1 VPEPTSRPCSRA
13 RLREVAA
20 RVGALCAAGALSAS
34 LTLPAAALGEDGPFD
49 FPAETDTLAMVPG
62 AVTRIPLDSL
72 VDDQLET
79 EVDFGTALLTVP
91 EDAEPAV
98 QGLMEVAEDGRSI
111 TVAGEGTWT
120 LLGADL
126 VFTPLSGVEGPVV
139 PISLT
144 IEGLHDV
151 RSRPAEFTPELV
163 ELENIPVRGSA
174 GQNTQ
179 IPLDGQ
185 VPEGGK
191 ARLEL
196 AGLPPGSTLVSD
208 GSRAIVPDQGIWQLS
223 ADGDTLSHAP
233 AGPGLGRQVDPMRL
247 VVQDEEGTVLRAIEA
262 RLTVPIIS
270 DLDWSAPYGEDIL
283 FVVGEGQQFIDPS
296 TLELVPLAGEENVE
310 STDEGTTVVVPGQGS
325 WTLDRASATVRFS
338 PESAEVQDAAP
349 MGISGGD
356 GKGATSAVALLS
368 TAYPMLMDRSAA
380 ATPGSVV
387 QFDLTTGVRDV
398 RSESLRFD
406 PDSLPAGTELSDDGT
421 TAVVDGEG
429 TWHIDFD
436 ARAVTMT
443 PEEGF
448 TGRAE
453 PMGITAQGIFAD
465 NEVHGSLT
473 ARFAPELATMR
484 DDEERTAP
492 GTSVTVDL
500 LGNDTA
506 GSASQALLPQ
516 SVKIAS
522 LSATN
527 LTELK
532 DSRGKRLVIPGEGT
546 FAVMANG
553 AVTFMPEDGFFGRTT
568 PIQYEVLDATGN
580 TTSANLVVEVDRTL
594 AGTEESAK
602 QVTGINAL
610 LAGLMP
616 SAPATSL
623 VFSTIVTLLLFGG
636 GVALWIGLRMENER
650 RRWED

>member
-1 VPEPTSRPCSRA
+1 MPEPTSRPCSRA
-13 RLREVAA
+13 GLRQVAA
-20 RVGALCAAGALSAS
+20 RAAALCAAGALTAS
-34 LTLPAAALGEDGPFD
+34 LILPAAALGEDGPFD

-62 AVTRIPLDSL
+62 AVTHIPLDAL
-72 VDDQLET
+72 IEDQLEA
-79 EVDFGTALLTVP
+79 EVDLDTTLLAIP
-91 EDAEPAV
+91 KDLDPAV
-98 QGLMEVAEDGRSI
+98 QGLMEVAEDGRSVA
-111 TVAGEGTWT
+111 VAGEGTWT

-126 VFTPLSGVEGPVV
+126 VFTPLAGVDGPVV

-151 RSRPAEFTPELV
+151 RSRPAEFTPEMV
-163 ELENIPVRGSA
+163 ELEDIAVRGSA
-174 GQNTQ
+174 GQNTD
-179 IPLDGQ
+179 IPLEGE

-208 GSRAIVPDQGIWQLS
+208 GSRATVPDQGTWQLS
-223 ADGDTLSHAP
+223 ADGATLTHSP
-233 AGPGLGRQVDPMRL
+233 AGPGLGRQVDPMRI
-247 VVQDEEGTVLRAIEA
+247 VVQDAEGTVLRAIEVS
-262 RLTVPIIS
+262 LTVPIIS

-296 TLELVPLAGEENVE
+296 TLELVPLAGEEVAQ

-325 WTLDRASATVRFS
+325 WTLDRDRATVRFS
-338 PESAEVQDAAP
+338 PESAEVHDAAP

-406 PDSLPAGTELSDDGT
+406 PDKLPTGAKISDDGT
-421 TAVVDGEG
+421 TVTVGDEG
-429 TWHIDFD
+429 TWHIDFET
-436 ARAVTMT
+436 RAVTMT

-453 PMGITAQGIFAD
+453 PVGITAQGVFAD
-465 NEVHGSLT
+465 NDVHATLT
-473 ARFAPELATMR
+473 ARFTPEIATMR

-492 GTSVTVDL
+492 GTPVTVDL

-516 SVKIAS
+516 TVQIAS

-527 LTELK
+527 LSELV
-532 DSRGKRLVIPGEGT
+532 DSRGKKLVIPGEGT
-546 FAVMANG
+546 FTVQANG

-568 PIQYEVLDATGN
+568 PITYDVLDARGN
-580 TTSANLVVEVDRTL
+580 TTSASFVVEVDPTL
-594 AGTEESAK
+594 TGTKESVNQA
-602 QVTGINAL
+602 TGINVL
-610 LAGLMP
+610 LSGLMP

-623 VFSTIVTLLLFGG
+623 VFGTIVTLLLFGG
-636 GVALWIGLRMENER
+636 GVALWIGMRMEVER
-650 RRWED
+650 RRWEE